1 MSSLPMGNGVLAI
14 HCMQW
19 PLNKL
24 SSVVDCDEE
33 PTETS
38 ASGAQL
44 AVSLDCYGS
53 NNDDNDCGSG

>member
-1 MSSLPMGNGVLAI
+1 MGNGVPAI
-14 HCMQW
+14 HPVRW

-24 SSVVDCDEE
+24 SSEVDCDEE

-53 NNDDNDCGSG
+53 NNDDNDCGLG